1 MDYAQVMQ
9 NWHDQPYKD
18 RERDLKMQ
26 QMLQQLTE
34 NATKDREA
42 AEDRRR
48 AMLGAAKG
56 IDTLSALDTPPTAP
70 PGAPA
75 APPMAPPTA
84 GMAPPVGAAPPPPA
98 QPAPGQSS
106 APMQHPAG
114 PAPGAVPPGAPPP
127 MPNAAQNAA
136 DPAARA
142 LMMKLAQGG
151 PAQVKVSPQ
160 GAISGTPPGWK
171 PSPAAGP
178 ALGGSGPAMG
188 GSPAPGAG
196 ASPMPSAV
204 PGSSGPLAGIDKSQ
218 MIDPKDFIARA
229 IKGGATPMEAFDQY
243 SQMKPI
249 IDAHNNQIIKDFGAQ
264 AKIAAETIAFQ
275 RQKLAEYRAKEGLD
289 ARAASLEERKRHDL
303 AMEGKPPG
311 GLGGSGATN
320 APTGL
325 TPEGLDLAAEKYLA
339 TGVMPALGFSTTAA
353 KLALINR
360 AAVLSAERG
369 VAASTVPGKQAEF
382 KANSAALTNIT
393 KDLTSIAP
401 YQEML
406 EKNADI
412 AINLAKQVTKSDLPI
427 ANKSI
432 NWVSKNLT
440 GDPTMAE
447 YLAQIRIV
455 QTEAAR
461 VLNNPRLVGQLTDSA
476 RHEMEGI
483 IDGTLTVGQTVSVLE
498 RLKADGT
505 NRVNAMRDQS
515 QRLRQKLGAVSATT
529 QPAAKAPAA
538 GTVKQGYRFKGGD
551 PADKANWMKVQ

>member
-56 IDTLSALDTPPTAP
+56 IDTLSGLDTPPTAP

-75 APPMAPPTA
+75 APPVAPPTA
-84 GMAPPVGAAPPPPA
+84 GMPPPTASAAPPSMA

-106 APMQHPAG
+106 APMQRPAG

-178 ALGGSGPAMG
+178 ALGGAGPAMG

-196 ASPMPSAV
+196 ATPTPPPPTGAPGAGGPM
-204 PGSSGPLAGIDKSQ
+204 AGIDKSQ
-218 MIDPKDFIARA
+218 MIDPKDFIAKA

-243 SQMKPI
+243 SQMKPV

-264 AKIAAETIAFQ
+264 AKIAAQTIAFQ
-275 RQKLAEYRAKEGLD
+275 RQKLAEYRAQESLQVRKDSLAERTKYDQARIDRAARGGTGAGAPNLGHLNVLRSQESKELEPVTQAESAIQDIRGLISTAD
-289 ARAASLEERKRHDL
+289 SASRPQVQKLLASFLQRGPRTNAMYADVASAGGLYDRLSNSINKWYAGDYSDANKKMILSMMDQMESKVFAPYRQRIEKGYKDLAKRYGYNPDDLARASPV
-303 AMEGKPPG
+303 PPEDA
-311 GLGGSGATN
+311 GA
-320 APTGL
+320 APDT
-325 TPEGLDLAAEKYLA
+325 
-339 TGVMPALGFSTTAA
+339 
-353 KLALINR
+353 
-360 AAVLSAERG
+360 
-369 VAASTVPGKQAEF
+369 
-382 KANSAALTNIT
+382 
-393 KDLTSIAP
+393 
-401 YQEML
+401 
-406 EKNADI
+406 
-412 AINLAKQVTKSDLPI
+412 
-427 ANKSI
+427 
-432 NWVSKNLT
+432 
-440 GDPTMAE
+440 
-447 YLAQIRIV
+447 
-455 QTEAAR
+455 
-461 VLNNPRLVGQLTDSA
+461 
-476 RHEMEGI
+476 
-483 IDGTLTVGQTVSVLE
+483 
-498 RLKADGT
+498 
-505 NRVNAMRDQS
+505 
-515 QRLRQKLGAVSATT
+515 
-529 QPAAKAPAA
+529 APAA
-538 GTVKQGYRFKGGD
+538 AAPAGLPQGWSVKVIGK
-551 PADKANWMKVQ
+551 